1 MRVVFVNLHGNE
13 FLVKTLNKMI
23 FRQSVAIKH
32 KYFLDY
38 LLANQDVE
46 VCSFINKHG
55 FSMSYTSADS
65 WLRVFR
71 FLEHKITLK
80 KNGIDLSKV
89 TVLKDVSEIRPDDI
103 VIGSD
108 TVVVLGGEIFGKPK
122 DKSHALLWCR

>member
-38 LLANQDVE
+38 LLANPDVE

-71 FLEHKITLK
+71 FLVQLMSETKKEQNTWQNESKLSNAVNANIAKEYVPVETQGQVFPATTQTNTTFTITL
-80 KNGIDLSKV
+80 
-89 TVLKDVSEIRPDDI
+89 
-103 VIGSD
+103 
-108 TVVVLGGEIFGKPK
+108 
-122 DKSHALLWCR
+122 